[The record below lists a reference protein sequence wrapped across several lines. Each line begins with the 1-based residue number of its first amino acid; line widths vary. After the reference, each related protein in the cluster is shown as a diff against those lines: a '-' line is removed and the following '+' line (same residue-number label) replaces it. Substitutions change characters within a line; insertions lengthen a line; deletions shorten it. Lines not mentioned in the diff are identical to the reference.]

1 MSKNY
6 SKIDVIELVSLCKKK
21 DPKAQRAIF
30 DRYSPHMMAVCRRYA
45 SSEQDAEDL
54 FIEGF
59 TRAFEKI
66 ETVYSTTSAEFYSW
80 LKSVVINNCL
90 NTIKDFKLKQSF
102 IVSTSLEDMMENEE
116 VEMEKEDFSVEQ
128 LTRAMQT
135 LSPLTRAVFNMFA
148 IDGFSY
154 REIAIRMETTES
166 TVKTCL
172 KRARVSLQKI
182 LMENKQV

>member
-6 SKIDVIELVSLCKKK
+6 SKKDVIELVSLCKKK
-21 DPKAQRAIF
+21 DPKAQKAIF
-30 DRYSPHMMAVCRRYA
+30 DRYSPHMMTICRRYA
-45 SSEQDAEDL
+45 NSEQDAEDL

-66 ETVYSTTSAEFYSW
+66 ETFYSNTGAEFYSW

-90 NTIKDFKLKQSF
+90 NAIKNFNLKQSF
-102 IVSTSLEDMMENEE
+102 IVSASLEEMIENED
-116 VEMEKEDFSVEQ
+116 VEMERENFSIEQ
-128 LTRAMQT
+128 LTCAMQT
-135 LSPLTRAVFNMFA
+135 LSPLTRAIFNMFV

-154 REIAIRMETTES
+154 KEIATRMETSEG

-172 KRARVSLQKI
+172 NRARTSLQKI
-182 LMENKQV
+182 LKEKQE